1 VSAQDKASGKSQK
14 ITITS
19 DKGRLSEEE
28 IARMIREAEENAE
41 ADKQLREG
49 VEARNQLES
58 YLYSLRTTIDE
69 TFKDKI
75 EAADKEAVQKVVTE
89 GLTWL
94 ESHPTGTKEE
104 FDEKRK
110 EVEAV
115 ASPIISKVYQAT
127 GGGPSQADSNS
138 NSEDG
143 SAASSDS
150 SDSSGGS
157 SSSGPTVEE
166 VD

>member
-1 VSAQDKASGKSQK
+1 
-14 ITITS
+14 
-19 DKGRLSEEE
+19 
-28 IARMIREAEENAE
+28 MIREAEENAE
-41 ADKQLREG
+41 ADKLVREG

-69 TFKDKI
+69 TLKEKI
-75 EAADKEAVQKVVTE
+75 EPADKEAVQKAVTD

-94 ESHPTGTKEE
+94 EAHPTGTKTE

-115 ASPIISKVYQAT
+115 ASPIISKVYQA
-127 GGGPSQADSNS
+127 
-138 NSEDG
+138 
-143 SAASSDS
+143 
-150 SDSSGGS
+150 SGGS
-157 SSSGPTVEE
+157 PPPESSEGGPDEGPPPSDSSSGPTVEE

>member
-1 VSAQDKASGKSQK
+1 MSAQDKASGKSQK

-41 ADKQLREG
+41 ADKQVREG

-94 ESHPTGTKEE
+94 EGHATGTKEE

-110 EVEAV
+110 EIEAV
-115 ASPIISKVYQAT
+115 ASPIISKVYQAS
-127 GGGPSQADSNS
+127 GGGPQAGGS
-138 NSEDG
+138 DG
-143 SAASSDS
+143 SSDGSSNGSEEPAASD
-150 SDSSGGS
+150 S